1 MTFLRRFLVVLS
13 AATLVVFAG
22 NASANILLNPG
33 FEIGTGAD
41 AADWIEIGGG
51 AGSTV
56 RSSAMP
62 NSGSFAAHMSF
73 DHLANTPAPG
83 AYFIEQNQGANVIDN
98 TVNYDL
104 TFDAKVDST
113 DFTGINVFYQVLWL
127 DQDGSHGGGVK
138 GETLTQLTSA
148 GINTSYQTFG
158 LLDINVPDGAD
169 SFLVRFQMSAGPI
182 PGIANGLWVDNSSLA
197 AVVPEPASLGL
208 LVIGGL
214 LTVTRRQRK

>member
-1 MTFLRRFLVVLS
+1 MTFLSRILVMFSV
-13 AATLVVFAG
+13 AILVSFAG
-22 NASANILLNPG
+22 VASANILLNPG
-33 FEIGTGAD
+33 FEMGTGAD
-41 AADWIEIGGG
+41 AGDWTEIGGG
-51 AGSTV
+51 PGSTV
-56 RSSAMP
+56 RDSAMP
-62 NSGSFAAHMSF
+62 SGGSFAAHMSF
-73 DHLANTPAPG
+73 DHIANTPAPG

-98 TVNYDL
+98 TLNYDL

-113 DFTGINVFYQVLWL
+113 DFTGINVFYQVMWL

-182 PGIANGLWVDNSSLA
+182 PGIANGLWVDNASLA
-197 AVVPEPASLGL
+197 PVVPEPASLGL
-208 LVIGGL
+208 LMIGGL
-214 LTVTRRQRK
+214 LALGRRQRM